1 MPKEREARI
10 STVFWEGSD
19 AGEDEVELPLHW
31 RVTTQAVRQLILLFE
46 TAYARSSEEV
56 SVPGFDGRRR
66 PIAYDIMS
74 RMGGL
79 PTILTLLRS
88 PHLPWQR

>member
-1 MPKEREARI
+1 MELVHK
-10 STVFWEGSD
+10 SD
-19 AGEDEVELPLHW
+19 AEQEEENMPLHW
-31 RVTTQAVRQLILLFE
+31 RVTTQTVRQLILLFE
-46 TAYARSSEEV
+46 TAYARSAVEV
-56 SVPGFDGRRR
+56 SVPGFDGRKR

-88 PHLPWQR
+88 PHVPWQR